1 MRCTFP
7 TCESIGI
14 VLERIAVEVG
24 STADELG
31 HIETHVATMIE
42 GARPADGFEQLQAL
56 DRLGQQLRAIEA
68 FLSAATSCECG
79 RVNIE
84 AALDS
89 VSLESVRKRLG
100 GGYAPVETTASEPE
114 LW

>member
-1 MRCTFP
+1 MCCTFP
-7 TCESIGI
+7 TCEPIGI
-14 VLERIAVEVG
+14 VMERVAVEVG
-24 STADELG
+24 STANELA
-31 HIETHVATMIE
+31 HIESHVATMIE
-42 GARPADGFEQLQAL
+42 GAAPEDGVEQLQAL

-79 RVNIE
+79 GVNIE

-89 VSLESVRKRLG
+89 VTLEGVRKRLG
-100 GGYAPVETTASEPE
+100 GGRTPVEAVASEPE

>member
-1 MRCTFP
+1 MCCTFP
-7 TCESIGI
+7 TCEPMSI

-24 STADELG
+24 STADELA
-31 HIETHVATMIE
+31 HVETHVAAMIE
-42 GARPADGFEQLQAL
+42 GAGPAEGFEQLQAL

-89 VSLESVRKRLG
+89 VSLEGVRKRLG
-100 GGYAPVETTASEPE
+100 GGRTPVATAASEPE